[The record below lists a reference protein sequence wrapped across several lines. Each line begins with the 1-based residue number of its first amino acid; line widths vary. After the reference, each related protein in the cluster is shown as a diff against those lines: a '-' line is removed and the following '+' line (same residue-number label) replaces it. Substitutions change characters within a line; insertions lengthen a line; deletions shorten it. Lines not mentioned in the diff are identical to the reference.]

1 MYRHTFCP
9 LPRTPGGGAKKCV
22 IAHPI
27 DVSNLHIKFG
37 WILSI
42 GLEGDNVSI
51 GRTDGGDYNIILSL
65 HTPTQDPCGGFR
77 RSKQFFTE
85 NSHAAYQIKGNRT

>member
-9 LPRTPGGGAKKCV
+9 LPRAPGGGAKKCV

-27 DVSNLHIKFG
+27 HVSNLHIKFG

-42 GLEGDNVSI
+42 GLGGDNVSI
-51 GRTDGGDYNIILSL
+51 GRTDGGDYNIMVCKSVGKLKGMEFRA
-65 HTPTQDPCGGFR
+65 PCKHVFCPN
-77 RSKQFFTE
+77 T
-85 NSHAAYQIKGNRT
+85 HP